1 MKKLLKKITT
11 LLLAGVLCI
20 GMASTAL
27 AADTTITYKGKSAGG
42 LGFLIPASD
51 YTNEYT
57 ESDLFDN
64 FKNVMP
70 GDELQQTVIV
80 NNESGSSVKLFMRAQ
95 VDDLSYDRDLAA
107 AEGKQSET
115 VATMTDFLSRL
126 SMKVYNGSRLIYGDT
141 EAEDNWVSPD
151 QLDGLREN
159 KLLGNIAANQ
169 SIELTV
175 CLQVPGDLDNT
186 YANRV
191 GEVDWVFSIEE
202 SGGGGNTPG
211 GGDDTVSRTVYKVWQ
226 DSDESKRPESIT
238 VILIGTDKETGRVV
252 EEKSATLNAE
262 NQWTCSWTGLDS
274 AYQWTVEEVNIP
286 DGYEAAYTISSSGHV
301 VTITNDDGSGDN
313 PGGSTPPGSRT
324 PPDGDTPG
332 ADKPDGPIFTADL
345 TVVKAWDDDNNP
357 QRPDTVTMQLYNGAV
372 AVDTITLSAADG
384 WTYTWA
390 DLAAD
395 GEWRVIEVDIPEG
408 YTPVYSR
415 ANGVVTV
422 TNTESLIDTGQL
434 NWPIPVLGGL
444 GVSVLV
450 SGIVLMRKKND
461 HAAE

>member
-1 MKKLLKKITT
+1 MVTRFTMKKILQRLTT
-11 LLLAGVLCI
+11 LLLAAALCI

-27 AADTTITYKGKSAGG
+27 ADTTTITYKGKAAGG
-42 LGFLIPASD
+42 LGFLIPTSD

-80 NNESGSSVKLFMRAQ
+80 NNQSNSSVKLFMRAQ
-95 VDDLSYDRDLAA
+95 VDEPTYDRDLAD

-115 VATMTDFLSRL
+115 AATMADFLSRL
-126 SMKVYNGSRLIYGDT
+126 SMKVYNGDRLIYGDT
-141 EAEDNWVSPD
+141 EAEDNWVSAD

-175 CLQVPGDLDNT
+175 YLRVPGELDNS

-191 GEVDWVFSIEE
+191 VEVDWVFSIEE
-202 SGGGGNTPG
+202 TGG
-211 GGDDTVSRTVYKVWQ
+211 GGDDNTVSRTVYKVWQ

-238 VILIGTDKETGRVV
+238 VTLVGTDRETGRVV
-252 EEKSATLNAE
+252 EEKNATLNAE

-274 AYQWTVEEVNIP
+274 VYQWDVKEINVP
-286 DGYEAAYTISSSGHV
+286 DGYTAGYERSQSGRVITIINS
-301 VTITNDDGSGDN
+301 DGGGGN
-313 PGGSTPPGSRT
+313 PGGSTPG
-324 PPDGDTPG
+324 GDTPG
-332 ADKPDGPIFTADL
+332 TDTPDGPVFTADL
-345 TVVKAWDDDNNP
+345 TVIKAWDDDNATN
-357 QRPDTVTMQLYNGAV
+357 RPNTVTLQLYNGAA
-372 AVDTITLSAADG
+372 AVDTVTLSAAGG
-384 WTYTWA
+384 WTYTWE

-395 GEWRVIEVDIPEG
+395 GEWRVIEVDIPDG
-408 YTPVYSR
+408 YTPVYSM
-415 ANGVVTV
+415 ADGVITI
-422 TNTESLIDTGQL
+422 TNTESLIDAGQM
-434 NWPIPVLGGL
+434 NWPVPVLGGL
-444 GVSVLV
+444 GVLVLV
-450 SGIVLMRKKND
+450 SGIVLMRRKND